1 MTEID
6 EIDARIANE
15 SLAEYEASGKKSRPI
30 DELWKEVGLDKK
42 KRGRPRND
50 NKVHS
55 IRCSDVEY
63 LYLKECLKRYR
74 ERNQSEAKRIKALE
88 SAGQKKLKF

>member
-1 MTEID
+1 MENEHIMDND
-6 EIDARIANE
+6 E
-15 SLAEYEASGKKSRPI
+15 
-30 DELWKEVGLDKK
+30 
-42 KRGRPRND
+42 KRGRGRPKND
-50 NKVHS
+50 HRVRS
-55 IRCSDVEY
+55 VRCSDVEY

>member
-1 MTEID
+1 MTETQIK
-6 EIDARIANE
+6 NK
-15 SLAEYEASGKKSRPI
+15 G
-30 DELWKEVGLDKK
+30 
-42 KRGRPRND
+42 GRPRGN

-63 LYLKECLKRYR
+63 IYLKECLKRYR
-74 ERNQSEAKRIKALE
+74 EKNQTEADRIKALE